1 MHLCKLSEDEILV
14 TDGKQTLLFMARGDL
29 GALRRGEIKL
39 EVEGARFSEFQEA
52 LCEGCND
59 YECAKHMGEL
69 CDGCT
74 AAKEQ
79 YEEIVR

>member
-1 MHLCKLSEDEILV
+1 MLI
-14 TDGKQTLLFMARGDL
+14 TDGEQTLRFMARGDL

-52 LCEGCND
+52 LCGGCNG
-59 YECAKHMGEL
+59 YEYARRMGEL

-79 YEEIVR
+79 YEENVK